1 MIFVCILDFVSCK
14 TEVIS
19 LNETDN
25 VEEKL
30 VELGYRLSDIS
41 YMVSNNLQISINV

>member
-1 MIFVCILDFVSCK
+1 MIFVYILDFTNCK

-19 LNETDN
+19 LNEEDN

-30 VELGYRLSDIS
+30 IELGYRLSDIT
-41 YMVSNNLQISINV
+41 YMVSNNLQIAINI